1 MNGAVPLCVDMDGTL
16 LKTDTLPELL
26 FRVIK
31 QQPWVLMLLP
41 LWCLRGRAFL
51 KRALSERCVL
61 RVDLLPVN
69 ANFLSFLRDEKNH
82 GRSLYLATGAYDTVA
97 QQVAD
102 YFGFFSGVLAT
113 TDKNLTGSTKADV
126 LVSQFGEKG
135 FDYAGNSAVDRP
147 CWEKARQCYLVNA
160 SPSTEKKMS
169 TLFSFAA
176 VFDPRS
182 RVSLALLLRALRIHQ
197 WAKNALVFVPLLAAH
212 RVLEWPYLQETLLGF
227 IAFGCCAS
235 LSYLINDAG
244 DLDAD
249 RQHRSK
255 CVRPLASGT
264 LLMHS
269 GFALVILLA
278 GIVVFLSMQ
287 LPTGFVYSIATY
299 FIVANIYTLRLK
311 HIPILDVAV
320 LAGLYTL
327 RVVAGGFSAQ
337 AETSFW
343 LLAFS
348 CFIFFSLAI
357 VKRLSELQAVE
368 GDAKSEAVQCR
379 GYWTSDIPML
389 TSLGTASAM
398 MAVLV
403 LALYINSPDV
413 MALYS
418 SPRYLWMLCPVVAL
432 WLGRV
437 WLITGRGE
445 MHDDPVVF
453 ALRDRTSWL
462 LFVLAGV
469 FMVVG
474 ANF

>member
-1 MNGAVPLCVDMDGTL
+1 M
-16 LKTDTLPELL
+16 
-26 FRVIK
+26 
-31 QQPWVLMLLP
+31 
-41 LWCLRGRAFL
+41 
-51 KRALSERCVL
+51 L

-69 ANFLSFLRDEKNH
+69 TDFFAFLREEKQR
-82 GRSLYLATGAYDTVA
+82 GRDVYLATGAYRSVA

-102 YFGFFSGVLAT
+102 HYGIFSGVLAT
-113 TDKNLTGSTKADV
+113 TDKNLTGRAKADL

-135 FDYAGNSAVDRP
+135 FDYAGNCAVDRP
-147 CWEKARQCYLVNA
+147 CWNKARQCYLVNA
-160 SPSTEKKMS
+160 SPGTAKKMS

-176 VFDPRS
+176 VFDARS
-182 RVSLALLLRALRIHQ
+182 RASLALLLRALRIHQ

-212 RVLEWPYLQETLLGF
+212 RMLEWPYLQETLLGF

-235 LSYLINDAG
+235 LSYLINDVG

-255 CVRPLASGT
+255 YARPLASGE
-264 LLMHS
+264 LSICS
-269 GFALVILLA
+269 GFVLA
-278 GIVVFLSMQ
+278 IVLASAAVFLSMW
-287 LPTGFVYSIATY
+287 LPTGFVYSIAAY
-299 FIVANIYTLRLK
+299 FIVANVYTLRLK

-357 VKRLSELQAVE
+357 VKRLSELQAIDS
-368 GDAKSEAVQCR
+368 DAKGEAVPCR
-379 GYWTSDIPML
+379 GYWTSDMPML
-389 TSLGTASAM
+389 ASLGTASAM

-413 MALYS
+413 VALYS

-469 FMVVG
+469 FIVVG
-474 ANF
+474 ANL